1 MTHLRSLIVLLLAV
15 AQMVIG
21 FFPGLL
27 GAGSDVG
34 AMVEPYRTPLVPAG
48 WAFAIW
54 GLLYIGCLVF
64 AVFHLMNRRDACVA
78 RVGWLA
84 ALSFLGTTL
93 WVPHQLTY
101 GPGWASFIGL
111 EWILLTNLAATF
123 AIRLDPRRG
132 AFRGLAYGAIIA
144 LAGWITVASPA
155 GLSLAL
161 VYENGWDLG
170 DDRTGA
176 VFPILLAWLPI
187 AWGLTWLIRSW
198 FYVVPIMWGL
208 FGVAM
213 ANQAEQQF
221 FIGVLALA
229 TSFAGL
235 TLFARKHRVRGP
247 EVA

>member
-1 MTHLRSLIVLLLAV
+1 MTHLRTILVVFLAV
-15 AQMVIG
+15 AQMVVG

-27 GAGSDVG
+27 GASNDVG

-54 GLLYIGCLVF
+54 GLLYLGCLVF
-64 AVFHLMNRRDACVA
+64 AAFHTINRHDPLVA

-111 EWILLTNLAATF
+111 EWILLTTLAAIL
-123 AIRLDPRRG
+123 AIRLDPRPG
-132 AFRGLAYGAIIA
+132 AFRGFAYGAIIA

-161 VYENGWDLG
+161 VFESGWDLG
-170 DDRTGA
+170 EDRTGA
-176 VFPILLAWLPI
+176 VFPILLGWLPI
-187 AWGLTWLIRSW
+187 AWGLTYFIRSW
-198 FYVVPIMWGL
+198 FYAVPIMWGL

-213 ANQAEQQF
+213 ANQSEQQF

-235 TLFARKHRVRGP
+235 TLFARKRRP
-247 EVA
+247 ELA